1 MGLTLLSFI
10 ETIIILY
17 LYVLLLNTL
26 MYTKTL
32 SHTNSNYVIVFN
44 VHVQEI
50 VPYTEILDRSSSW
63 SFATTP
69 MVTVS
74 HCHTLNVNVW
84 SVDKRCHLRTLCILN
99 I

>member
-1 MGLTLLSFI
+1 MCYYS
-10 ETIIILY
+10 
-17 LYVLLLNTL
+17 L

-69 MVTVS
+69 LRNT
-74 HCHTLNVNVW
+74 
-84 SVDKRCHLRTLCILN
+84 HLTSLPLAHS
-99 I
+99 

>member
-1 MGLTLLSFI
+1 M
-10 ETIIILY
+10 
-17 LYVLLLNTL
+17 YVLLLNTL
-26 MYTKTL
+26 MYTKTI

-69 MVTVS
+69 LVIPST
-74 HCHTLNVNVW
+74 TQ
-84 SVDKRCHLRTLCILN
+84 
-99 I
+99 

>member
-1 MGLTLLSFI
+1 M
-10 ETIIILY
+10 
-17 LYVLLLNTL
+17 LLLNTL

-44 VHVQEI
+44 IHVQEI

-69 MVTVS
+69 LTMS
-74 HCHTLNVNVW
+74 HLGVL
-84 SVDKRCHLRTLCILN
+84 HLKQ
-99 I
+99 

>member
-1 MGLTLLSFI
+1 
-10 ETIIILY
+10 
-17 LYVLLLNTL
+17 

-69 MVTVS
+69 LSILYDIIGV
-74 HCHTLNVNVW
+74 
-84 SVDKRCHLRTLCILN
+84 LRGGPCPPPP
-99 I
+99 

>member
-1 MGLTLLSFI
+1 MCYYS
-10 ETIIILY
+10 
-17 LYVLLLNTL
+17 L

-69 MVTVS
+69 LYVMGD
-74 HCHTLNVNVW
+74 TLHW
-84 SVDKRCHLRTLCILN
+84 FYKLN
-99 I
+99 YRFLVI

>member
-1 MGLTLLSFI
+1 M
-10 ETIIILY
+10 
-17 LYVLLLNTL
+17 LLLNTL

-50 VPYTEILDRSSSW
+50 VPYTEILDSSW

-69 MVTVS
+69 LYVMGD
-74 HCHTLNVNVW
+74 TLHWFVFSVAETITITYLHVW
-84 SVDKRCHLRTLCILN
+84 NKLN
-99 I
+99 YRLLVI